1 MIKRRKHLDHTVQPK
16 EGWRTV
22 PFNGYYE
29 AHPTGLIRNKVTQK
43 LIKGTQTRKNH
54 HKWTAHEIVYLINP
68 KKTTYSRGVVIAHTF
83 PELISQSRGDLKNGH
98 VCFKDGDRSNCHVDN
113 MFIGKG
119 NVNKNIYKLND
130 SYLTRK
136 DIEEDINNLVNER
149 LFSQLELLIKKNEP
163 ERITP
168 SNHFIKRNNNV
179 FSITD
184 LTKNSLVEFEL
195 EIKNIK

>member
-1 MIKRRKHLDHTVQPK
+1 
-16 EGWRTV
+16 
-22 PFNGYYE
+22 
-29 AHPTGLIRNKVTQK
+29 
-43 LIKGTQTRKNH
+43 
-54 HKWTAHEIVYLINP
+54 
-68 KKTTYSRGVVIAHTF
+68 
-83 PELISQSRGDLKNGH
+83 
-98 VCFKDGDRSNCHVDN
+98 
-113 MFIGKG
+113 IGKG

-136 DIEEDINNLVNER
+136 DIEEDVNNLVNER

-168 SNHFIKRNNNV
+168 SNHFIKRHNNV

-184 LTKNSLVEFEL
+184 LSKNSLVEFEL

>member
-1 MIKRRKHLDHTVQPK
+1 
-16 EGWRTV
+16 
-22 PFNGYYE
+22 
-29 AHPTGLIRNKVTQK
+29 
-43 LIKGTQTRKNH
+43 TQTRKNH
-54 HKWTAHEIVYLINP
+54 PKRTAHVILYLITP
-68 KKTTYSRGVVIAHTF
+68 KKTSYSRGVVIAHTF
-83 PELISQSRGDLKNGH
+83 PEMISQTRGHLKKGH
-98 VCFKDGDRSNCHVDN
+98 VCFEDGDRSNGQVN
-113 MFIGKG
+113 NILIGKG
-119 NVNKNIYKLND
+119 KINKNIYKLND

-136 DIEEDINNLVNER
+136 DIEEYINNLVNER

-184 LTKNSLVEFEL
+184 LSKNSLVEFEL